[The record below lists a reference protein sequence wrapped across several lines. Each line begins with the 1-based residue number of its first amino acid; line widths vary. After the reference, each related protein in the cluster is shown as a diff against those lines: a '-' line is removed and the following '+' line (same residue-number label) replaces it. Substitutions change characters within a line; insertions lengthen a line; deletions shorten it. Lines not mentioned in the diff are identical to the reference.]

1 MYSVM
6 STSYKVHMMSN
17 LTVQTIEMLKMLPDD
32 ELLTV
37 NSLLKFLL
45 RSWDPD
51 FAKVTPSERDRL
63 EKLEKEM
70 EKGEYYTEEEVW

>member
-1 MYSVM
+1 M
-6 STSYKVHMMSN
+6 ST
-17 LTVQTIEMLKMLPDD
+17 LAAQTIEMLKMLPEE

-37 NSLLKFLL
+37 NSLLRFLL

-51 FAKVTPSERDRL
+51 YVKVTPSEQERL

-70 EKGEYYTEEEVW
+70 EKGEYYIEEEVW